1 MARPRVTAERRAE
14 ILAAFARCVARDGVE
29 GASMQRVADEAGL
42 ARSLLRHHVGNR
54 EEMVLALAEE
64 YCRDSLAEMRELQ
77 SALPRKRRLETLL
90 GALFE
95 SSYVSAQ
102 QDLQVGAALV
112 NAAADRP
119 ALKKLLRDWY
129 DAFEEVVA
137 EELRAAYPAAQTGA
151 VAEVATAIVGMAFS
165 VDSLTPLGDVSDL
178 FARSRRASLR
188 LAESLARDHGATP

>member
-1 MARPRVTAERRAE
+1 MGRPRVTAERRSE

-42 ARSLLRHHVGNR
+42 ARGLLRHHIGNR
-54 EEMVLALAEE
+54 EEMVLALAEQF
-64 YCRDSLAEMRELQ
+64 CRDSLAEMRELQ
-77 SALPRKRRLETLL
+77 AALPRKHRLETFF
-90 GALFE
+90 ATLFE
-95 SSYVSAQ
+95 ASYVSSQ

-112 NAAADRP
+112 NAAAERP

-137 EELRAAYPAAQTGA
+137 EELRQAYPAADADA
-151 VAEVATAIVGMAFS
+151 VAEGSTAIVGMAFS

-178 FARSRRASLR
+178 FARSRRAALR
-188 LAESLARDHGATP
+188 LAGTLSE